1 MANILVLGVKIPF
14 TKGGAETLVNTLV
27 KELKARGHDAD
38 TVELPLSFNSKE
50 ASLGQ
55 SALWRTVDL
64 SSFGG
69 KNVDLV
75 IATKFPS
82 YYAKFPKKSVWLV
95 HQYRESYDLYGTRF
109 SDFSDD
115 PRDEAL
121 RRMLTDADRKVLS
134 ECSYISGISKNVV
147 DRLNKY
153 NDLSGEVLYP
163 PLPLGNKYQSGNF
176 SDYILSVGRICTIKR
191 VDMAIKALPI
201 VHNFIKLKV
210 VGTPDEGGV
219 MEYFKNEIDKHHLW
233 DRVEFLG
240 RVSDEELINLYANS
254 LAVYYAPFDEDYGY
268 VTLEAF
274 ASKKPVITAQDSGG
288 VLEFVKHEVNGLVV
302 EPTIDAV
309 GHGINKLVED
319 RELAKRLGLQGY
331 KFIESSGLMTH
342 GWEHVISRL
351 ISPLNLS

>member
-1 MANILVLGVKIPF
+1 MKLINIIFGI
-14 TKGGAETLVNTLV
+14 
-27 KELKARGHDAD
+27 ELK
-38 TVELPLSFNSKE
+38 
-50 ASLGQ
+50 
-55 SALWRTVDL
+55 
-64 SSFGG
+64 
-69 KNVDLV
+69 
-75 IATKFPS
+75 
-82 YYAKFPKKSVWLV
+82 
-95 HQYRESYDLYGTRF
+95 
-109 SDFSDD
+109 
-115 PRDEAL
+115 
-121 RRMLTDADRKVLS
+121 
-134 ECSYISGISKNVV
+134 
-147 DRLNKY
+147 
-153 NDLSGEVLYP
+153 
-163 PLPLGNKYQSGNF
+163 
-176 SDYILSVGRICTIKR
+176 
-191 VDMAIKALPI
+191 
-201 VHNFIKLKV
+201 
-210 VGTPDEGGV
+210 
-219 MEYFKNEIDKHHLW
+219 
-233 DRVEFLG
+233 FLG